1 MVFQPQETSAEL
13 RIPILDE
20 SLGVEGTEDFLA
32 TLSIPASS
40 MNLGVSAG
48 SVDSVIVGL
57 LDDDNVTVEF
67 IMTEYEV
74 SESVGEVTLYISSD
88 TPGAVD
94 YTLLVYLSNVAA
106 TGEYNT
112 YTVHTYTIGIH
123 NKNSY
128 EASSHAFAVTQW
140 LAVSFAHVKNIEV
153 LKLCLFLNCTIRI
166 CTYTR
171 MYSFSQYRV
180 EMGIQLTSN
189 QISVDSYI
197 HMYVYWLF
205 PPCTYVCMYVCTI
218 L

>member
-13 RIPILDE
+13 RIPILDD

-40 MNLGVSAG
+40 MILGVSAG
-48 SVDSVIVGL
+48 SVDSVIVSI

-67 IMTEYEV
+67 SMTEYEV
-74 SESVGEVTLYISSD
+74 SESVGKVTLYISSD

-128 EASSHAFAVTQW
+128 EASSHAFAVT
-140 LAVSFAHVKNIEV
+140 LA
-153 LKLCLFLNCTIRI
+153 
-166 CTYTR
+166 
-171 MYSFSQYRV
+171 
-180 EMGIQLTSN
+180 
-189 QISVDSYI
+189 
-197 HMYVYWLF
+197 F
-205 PPCTYVCMYVCTI
+205 PSLYVCMYVQFFNMYIDQNTYVHTYLSSLCI
-218 L
+218 LSHRSLAHPIAYVRTYVPA